1 VKKFLFF
8 FALCCLC
15 NNLII
20 AQDDDLPYLTD
31 DDIAAL
37 EMLLPYDMPELP
49 SSKIAENTAE
59 AKHDQDEKDISRL
72 NTSMRIFHLLVL
84 DRSACSSDADITKI
98 DSANILYKYKDGLKG
113 YLIAIYTSPQ
123 KGPVFPQLPD
133 NSYIILNLT
142 TVHRNTISD
151 YVNSDEFKK
160 FVTSNRI
167 ISEIKNVIL
176 N

>member
-8 FALCCLC
+8 IALCSLC
-15 NNLII
+15 NNLIF

-37 EMLLPYDMPELP
+37 EILLPYDIPEIP
-49 SSKIAENTAE
+49 SSRIAENTTE

-72 NTSMRIFHLLVL
+72 NTSMKIFHLLVL

-98 DSANILYKYKDGLKG
+98 DSANILYKYKDGSKG
-113 YLIAIYTSPQ
+113 YLIAVYTSPQ

-142 TVHRNTISD
+142 TVHRATISD
-151 YVNSDEFKK
+151 YINSDEFQR
-160 FVTSNRI
+160 FVTNKRI
-167 ISEIKNVIL
+167 ISEINDVIKN
-176 N
+176 

>member
-1 VKKFLFF
+1 MQKFLFF
-8 FALCCLC
+8 ITFCSLC
-15 NNLII
+15 NNLIF

-37 EMLLPYDMPELP
+37 EMSLP
-49 SSKIAENTAE
+49 SDIPEIQSRKIAENTTE
-59 AKHDQDEKDISRL
+59 AKHGQDDKDISRL
-72 NTSMRIFHLLVL
+72 NTSMRIYHLLVL
-84 DRSACSSDADITKI
+84 DRSSCSSDADISKI
-98 DSANILYKYKDGLKG
+98 DSANILYKYKDGSKG

-142 TVHRNTISD
+142 TVHRATISD
-151 YVNSDEFKK
+151 YINSDEFKK

-167 ISEIKNVIL
+167 ISEIKDVIR